1 MAQSLS
7 MRAKHAKAMSGLV
20 VTLSLLS
27 PVARAVEVQAS
38 SQEATP
44 SPCCG
49 AAIVRAGH
57 LEVEFTHTSDLRDDA
72 NAHGGG
78 LTLKYSLTDRL
89 QVQVA
94 AASLYVASAEL
105 TAHLLD
111 GAIVGAKWLLLAE
124 DAFPLLALEAH
135 LLVPTLAGSTAV
147 QTTVD
152 AVAMVDASADLAGL
166 QLDLNLAMTV
176 GDLGGLP
183 FVQGSASLGAGW
195 TLAPGWTLSTGPWS
209 TFGGG
214 ERAPLDGGWCLGLT
228 FNPIAELAL
237 MVGAE
242 VAFFRQERWASVQV
256 GFAWVPRL
264 RTAGG

>member
-94 AASLYVASAEL
+94 TASLYVASAEL

-195 TLAPGWTLSTGPWS
+195 TLAPAWTLSTGPWS